1 MRTAYP
7 WRGHWDYSME
17 KYNNLGQVFKNLRTN
32 RHISLKQI
40 SNERVSAAQISRFER
55 GESDISLE
63 KFLIAL
69 NNMHIEV
76 SEFMDAVNNY
86 QRTEQIRFMS
96 ALIPLEYERNVA
108 GFQKMQAEEVK
119 KFTEHPDIYRYHL
132 NAILLQSFICKCDVS
147 VVFPKEYIDEVTDYL
162 FTTEE
167 WNMYELILI
176 GNLYLFIDIPLL
188 HRMGQEI
195 LKRKD
200 YYWEI
205 SSHKNLVT
213 ITLLNIWE
221 TCLHRDALETAAFYK
236 EKIEPLLDSETDLYG
251 RTIYLFLSG
260 LLQYKQGSRQ
270 AGIEDMKKAIQIF
283 EWTGSENLA
292 NNYKKDFAR
301 FVK

>member
-1 MRTAYP
+1 MQNYD
-7 WRGHWDYSME
+7 H
-17 KYNNLGQVFKNLRTN
+17 LGQVFKNLRTN

-69 NNMHIEV
+69 SNMHIEV

-96 ALIPLEYERNVA
+96 ALIPLEYERNIA
-108 GFQKMQAEEVK
+108 GFQKMQAEEAWE
-119 KFTEHPDIYRYHL
+119 FSEHPDIYRHHL
-132 NAILLQSFICKCDVS
+132 NVILLQSFICKCDATVP
-147 VVFPKEYIDEVTDYL
+147 FPEEYIDEVTDYL

-205 SSHKNLVT
+205 GSHKNLVT

-221 TCLHRDALETAAFYK
+221 TCLHRDALTVALFYM
-236 EKIEPLLDSETDLYG
+236 EKIEPLLNDETDLYK
-251 RTIYLFLSG
+251 RTIYLFFVRTST
-260 LLQYKQGSRQ
+260 LQ
-270 AGIEDMKKAIQIF
+270 
-283 EWTGSENLA
+283 
-292 NNYKKDFAR
+292 AR
-301 FVK
+301 RKTIWD